1 MFPVRALRAL
11 LIAALLLTAL
21 WPAFAA
27 AASPTPAAGNPSI
40 TELEQLV
47 QTLKNDKG
55 REAFVAQLDALIAA
69 QRAVA
74 AKPVE
79 PEDLI
84 SVLSDRINALGD
96 EVLAGA
102 AVLVDA
108 PLLLAWVKGQI
119 ANEYTCA
126 LWLQVAYSL
135 VIVFGTGLVAEWAV
149 RRLLARVMPRAPAPT
164 RKRLAVRLLLIGGAL
179 MIEALPVAV
188 FAGTAIAALALTIP
202 PFAMARY
209 ALSDLIEATI
219 AVRLIIAVARAV
231 LVPAYADDN
240 LIPASEET
248 RNYLL
253 IWVRR
258 FACWG
263 IFGYALAAATWW
275 LGVPGGIYALLL
287 KINALV
293 LAILGVVFILQ
304 NRASRLD
311 RGFGY
316 GGIRWPEPGAPSPRR
331 DLAYSGDRVYRR
343 DLSGIRAASRGRLR
357 LYPTRD
363 VGQPRG
369 DRRRQIAGSLH

>member
-1 MFPVRALRAL
+1 
-11 LIAALLLTAL
+11 
-21 WPAFAA
+21 
-27 AASPTPAAGNPSI
+27 
-40 TELEQLV
+40 
-47 QTLKNDKG
+47 
-55 REAFVAQLDALIAA
+55 LIAA
-69 QRAVA
+69 QRGVA
-74 AKPVE
+74 AKPAE

-84 SVLSDRINALGD
+84 SVLSDRINILGD

-119 ANEYTCA
+119 ANEYTRA
-126 LWLQVAYSL
+126 LWIQVAYSL
-135 VIVFGTGLVAEWAV
+135 VIVFGTGLVAEWAA